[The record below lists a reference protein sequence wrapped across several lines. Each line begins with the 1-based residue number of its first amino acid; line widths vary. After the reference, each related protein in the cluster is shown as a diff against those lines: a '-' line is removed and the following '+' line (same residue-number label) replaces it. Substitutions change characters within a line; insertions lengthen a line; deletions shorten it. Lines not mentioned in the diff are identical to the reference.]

1 MKTPTAPFLKR
12 RVRTF
17 SPVPPGHIS
26 VVLLSNSGRV
36 PLAGVKYRIKVSPDC
51 TLSGT
56 TSTAGLIS
64 HSPVP
69 QGTYGMEVEGVAGE
83 VLVPAFPREVTDY
96 ELPVAGYMLSGED
109 PEIDDPAIEAWE
121 EEIAI
126 CSGEMEEEGWEDCTD
141 E

>member
-17 SPVPPGHIS
+17 SPVPPGRIS

-69 QGTYGMEVEGVAGE
+69 QGTYGMEVEGVVGE
-83 VLVPAFPREVTDY
+83 VLVPAFPREVMRPLVDKHGDNIVPN
-96 ELPVAGYMLSGED
+96 LED
-109 PEIDDPAIEAWE
+109 ANHYD
-121 EEIAI
+121 
-126 CSGEMEEEGWEDCTD
+126 CSCAP
-141 E
+141 